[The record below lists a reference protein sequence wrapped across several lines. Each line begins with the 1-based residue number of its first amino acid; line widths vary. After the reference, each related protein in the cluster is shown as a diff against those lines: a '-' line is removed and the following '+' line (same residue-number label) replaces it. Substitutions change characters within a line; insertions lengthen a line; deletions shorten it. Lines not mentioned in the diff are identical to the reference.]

1 MQRNFFTIIKLE
13 KRLFSGGLNPQ
24 RGSISASGS
33 GRGVQV
39 RGGGSKSAVPDNN
52 LLEVQEP

>member
-13 KRLFSGGLNPQ
+13 KCLFSGGLNPQ

-33 GRGVQV
+33 EPGGPSPRGW
-39 RGGGSKSAVPDNN
+39 SKSAVPDNN